1 MRRYL
6 GIALVVLLAGLGT
19 AGGYFLTAAY
29 LGARGSLAGMQH
41 ACVTLQIAE
50 TKQVITRQQRGSI
63 ADELM
68 RDAAEGSGDKKIAE
82 EAKRLVDYLNG
93 DCSRSIW
100 ETRTKA
106 G

>member
-29 LGARGSLAGMQH
+29 LGARGSLDGMKH

-50 TKQVITRQQRGSI
+50 IKQVITRQQRGSI

-68 RDAAEGSGDKKIAE
+68 REAAEGSDDKKIAE
-82 EAKRLVDYLNG
+82 AKRLIDYLNG

-100 ETRTKA
+100 ETKTKA